1 MRTCVGNWTLVPQ
14 RLVHPPTGIRLLD
27 VTKTIWGWKVR
38 HPQIQEVGA
47 KYVDYIKSLAMGTL
61 LAFVGVATCF
71 ASMLVVGGAPSNS
84 VSVDIRSLRSS
95 YFWIPAAILFFA
107 GFYLKFRRLR
117 RP

>member
-1 MRTCVGNWTLVPQ
+1 MSRKQFGGG
-14 RLVHPPTGIRLLD
+14 RYA
-27 VTKTIWGWKVR
+27 
-38 HPQIQEVGA
+38 HPQIQKVGA

-61 LAFVGVATCF
+61 LAFVGVVICF
-71 ASMLVVGGAPSNS
+71 VSMLVVGGAPSNS